1 MNHESHYN
9 LAKDQII
16 MVMAGLMV
24 GLLLAAFDYS
34 IILTAMPKVINS
46 LQGMEYYVWPFT
58 SYMLTSTIAIILFG
72 KLSDIYGRK
81 HVLIIG
87 IIIFV
92 ISSVLCGFATN
103 MFELIIFRGIQG
115 IGGGIL
121 ISLPFIVV
129 GEIFSPRERAKYMGI
144 LASVFALADVLGPIL
159 GGVITDTLGWR
170 WIFFINVPVGIAAVT
185 IILYSLPN
193 FKLPDVKKVIDYSG
207 IITFTLALSSLFL
220 AITFAGDLNTYPLVE
235 IAGLLVFSGIMF
247 TLFFL
252 AEKKAVEPI
261 LPLRLFKN
269 SIFTVSAVESFL
281 ASALMFCGIIYVPL
295 FAQGVLGM
303 SATNSG
309 LLMIPMLLS
318 LTITSIITGQII
330 SMTGKYKKLVIAEFV
345 ITGIGVVLLATMN
358 ANTPYYLLLAYS
370 TVLGIGSGMAY
381 NIFNVA
387 VQNAFTLREIGIVT
401 ASMRFFRN
409 IGAIVFVPIFGY
421 IMNFTLGS
429 STAVTLSKTQA
440 LVLSIQNIF
449 LAAIVLAF
457 VGLIVAF
464 FLKEIPLGEDAPM
477 THEEVSKDWI
487 EKTK

>member
-1 MNHESHYN
+1 MNYESQYN
-9 LAKDQII
+9 LAKDKII
-16 MVMAGLMV
+16 MIMAGLMV
-24 GLLLAAFDYS
+24 GLLVAAFDYS
-34 IILTAMPKVINS
+34 IMATAMPKVINS

-58 SYMLTSTIAIILFG
+58 FYMLTSTIAIIIFG

-81 HVLIIG
+81 HVLIVG

-92 ISSVLCGFATN
+92 VTSVMCGLSTS
-103 MFELIIFRGIQG
+103 MFELIIFRGLQG

-144 LASVFALADVLGPIL
+144 LASVFGLADVLGPIL
-159 GGVITDTLGWR
+159 GGVITDNLGWR
-170 WIFFINVPVGIAAVT
+170 GVFFVNVPVGIAAVAL
-185 IILYSLPN
+185 ILYSLPN
-193 FKLPDVKKVIDYSG
+193 FKLDGVKKVIDYVG

-220 AITFAGDLNTYPLVE
+220 AVTFTGDLNKYHLAD

-247 TLFFL
+247 ILFIS
-252 AEKKAVEPI
+252 AEKGAAEPI

-269 SIFTVSAVESFL
+269 SIFSVSAVESFL
-281 ASALMFCGIIYVPL
+281 ASALMFSGVIYVPL

-303 SATNSG
+303 SATNAG
-309 LLMIPMLLS
+309 FLMIPMSFS
-318 LTITSIITGQII
+318 LTMASIITGQII

-358 ANTPYYLLLAYS
+358 INTSPYQLVIYS
-370 TVLGIGSGMAY
+370 TILGIGSGMAY

-387 VQNAFTLREIGIVT
+387 VQNAFTLQDIGIVT

-409 IGAIVFVPIFGY
+409 VGTIIFVPVFGY
-421 IMNFTLGS
+421 IMNFTLGGS
-429 STAVTLSKTQA
+429 IAVNLSKTQA

-449 LAAIVLAF
+449 LAAILLAF
-457 VGLIVAF
+457 IGLIIAF
-464 FLKEIPLGEDAPM
+464 LLKEIPLGRDGPM
-477 THEEVSKDWI
+477 THEEVFKECI
-487 EKTK
+487 EKSK